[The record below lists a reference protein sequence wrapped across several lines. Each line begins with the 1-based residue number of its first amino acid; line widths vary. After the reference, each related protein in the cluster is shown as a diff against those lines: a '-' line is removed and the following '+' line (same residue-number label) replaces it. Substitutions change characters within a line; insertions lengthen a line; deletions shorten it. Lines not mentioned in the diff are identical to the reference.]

1 MNMIK
6 SSLLIRI
13 IAVSAAIFVLPAG
26 AQSGKMYSYTDE
38 NGTVVFT
45 DKRPQDREI
54 QSEPIPPGP
63 PPQGGNPYA
72 QAGAGQQPSSAQQ
85 RREDIAQNQAQARQ
99 ARAEQAALCAD
110 WQAEVERLEPN
121 RRHFY
126 TNDEGETVRLDD
138 VERVNRVA
146 ELKQKIAAD
155 CG

>member
-1 MNMIK
+1 MIK
-6 SSLLIRI
+6 SSLFLSI
-13 IAVSAAIFVLPAG
+13 IAVSCVFFALPAG
-26 AQSGKMYSYTDE
+26 AQNGKMYSYTDE

-45 DKRPQDREI
+45 DKLPPDRNV

-63 PPQGGNPYA
+63 PPQGANPYA
-72 QAGAGQQPSSAQQ
+72 QADTGQPASSAQQ
-85 RREDIAQNQAQARQ
+85 RREEIAQGRRDARMAQ
-99 ARAEQAALCAD
+99 AEQAALCSD
-110 WQAEVERLEPN
+110 WQAEVDRLEPN

-126 TNDEGETVRLDD
+126 TNDEGETVRMDD